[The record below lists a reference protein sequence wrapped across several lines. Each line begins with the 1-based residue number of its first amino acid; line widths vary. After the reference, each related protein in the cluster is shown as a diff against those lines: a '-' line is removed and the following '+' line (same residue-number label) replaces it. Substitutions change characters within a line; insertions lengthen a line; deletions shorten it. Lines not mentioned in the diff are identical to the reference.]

1 MLVQQKSMTMK
12 KKNVLIIVEIPKKKK
27 ISFGKFTN
35 GIILNI
41 QNV

>member
-27 ISFGKFTN
+27 LVLENSLMIL
-35 GIILNI
+35 ILNI